1 MKFIH
6 TADVH
11 WGMNPDSDK
20 PWSRDRAQAIR
31 DTFAE
36 IVRQAK
42 LRDVD
47 FLFIAGDLLH
57 RQPLLRTNNRIVMMT
72 KITAP
77 I

>member
-6 TADVH
+6 TADIH

-20 PWSRDRAQAIR
+20 AWSQDRAQAIR

-47 FLFIAGDLLH
+47 FLFIAGDLFH
-57 RQPLLRTNNRIVMMT
+57 RQPLLRDLKELCERG
-72 KITAP
+72 
-77 I
+77 